1 MPPTRCPTGRRA
13 AHDGSISRVRFGV
26 FLPISG
32 RAAASVLADAARRA
46 EMLGFDSVWAADRI
60 VTPWRIETPYPYSAD
75 QRFIVPPDRPFLEPL
90 TCLAFLAGC
99 TQTIALGM
107 SVMVLPYRS
116 PLYSAKIAT
125 TIDHF
130 SRGRLILGVGVG
142 WMAEEFEALGAPFR
156 ERGAVAD
163 EQLEVF
169 TRLWGE
175 ERPSFEGRYYR
186 FHDVGFSPKPF
197 HGPRLPVWVGG
208 EGLRAQRRAA
218 RHGDAWFPYF
228 VRITPSDLQA
238 RFDHVRRWA
247 VEARRDPDHVA
258 LACCL
263 PIELRLQPV
272 PQEADRLIGSPEQI
286 VAALRAFEKIG
297 VQHIALQFM
306 VPHWPERQ
314 EQIERFARDVLPAF
328 RETPR

>member
-1 MPPTRCPTGRRA
+1 MK
-13 AHDGSISRVRFGV
+13 FGV

-32 RAAASVLADAARRA
+32 RAAASVLAEAARRA
-46 EMLGFDSVWAADRI
+46 EILGFDSIWAADRI
-60 VTPWRIETPYPYSAD
+60 VTPWRIDTPYPYSAD
-75 QRFIVPPDRPFLEPL
+75 QRFIVPADRPFLEPL
-90 TCLAFLAGC
+90 TCLAYLAGC
-99 TQTIALGM
+99 TQTISLGM

-125 TIDHF
+125 TIDHV

-175 ERPSFEGRYYR
+175 ERPSFDGRYYR

-228 VRITPSDLQA
+228 VRITPPDLLA
-238 RFDHVRRWA
+238 RFDNVRRWA
-247 VEARRDPDHVA
+247 VEARRDPDHIA

-263 PIELRLQPV
+263 PIELRPEPV

-286 VAALRAFEKIG
+286 VAALRAFAKIG
-297 VQHIALQFM
+297 VRHIALQFM

>member
-1 MPPTRCPTGRRA
+1 
-13 AHDGSISRVRFGV
+13 VKFGV

-32 RAAASVLADAARRA
+32 RAAASVLAEAARRA
-46 EMLGFDSVWAADRI
+46 EILGFDSVWAADRI
-60 VTPWRIETPYPYSAD
+60 VTPWRIDTPYPYSAD
-75 QRFIVPPDRPFLEPL
+75 QRFIVPADRPFLEPL

-99 TQTIALGM
+99 TQTISLGM

-125 TIDHF
+125 TIDHV

-263 PIELRLQPV
+263 PIELRPQPV